1 MEEFMDIAVQ
11 EITTKNTLP
20 ALVYP
25 LTSELKPVYLIDRI
39 IEAVNKKQNYLSYHL
54 MRKLSVNEFRNLPD
68 ITLPQQS
75 GDYAWELKLSN
86 LVYERNVFT
95 SGIVQAIDS
104 KQEDPILFG
113 FEDKATYMLPSV
125 KSYKPVD
132 IIKNFFYSED
142 REKNNFGRSYSGGH
156 QVKGLG
162 RRICFDETGLYSY
175 GQDIAH
181 RIKNGFI
188 VNGDLS
194 TPTTNGDVNYAFHIA
209 PLGTPII
216 PFSVIEQANLKDY
229 DKLELIQASSDWYE
243 TIQDPDGKDK
253 YIHHLGETLF
263 KYENRYFL
271 STLEARRYRQH
282 YYLLELNKAAASI
295 EQAKHQASGLNDEQW
310 LQYQNGKIKRQ
321 GEYLFIP
328 VNIKDYVGETLFKIK
343 DYIEKNRIQMR
354 PINGSYGKYAQPGE
368 KELLELGNIFGQP
381 NGNPHY
387 PRDVVRMGGNV
398 FVRGTVRHLEHGML
412 RFGEQ
417 WHLAQLNY
425 IKRAYQPNGRV
436 D

>member
-1 MEEFMDIAVQ
+1 METAIQ
-11 EITTKNTLP
+11 ELVRNTLP
-20 ALVYP
+20 V
-25 LTSELKPVYLIDRI
+25 PVTQSPVEIRPVNLIDRI
-39 IEAVNKKQNYLSYHL
+39 IDAIYKKQNYLSYHL
-54 MRKLSVNEFRNLPD
+54 MCKLTTDEFKNLPD
-68 ITLPQQS
+68 ISLPQQS
-75 GDYAWELKLSN
+75 GDYTWELKLSN
-86 LVYERNVFT
+86 LILERNVFT
-95 SGIVQAIDS
+95 SGIVQAMDS
-104 KQEDPILFG
+104 KNEDPILFG
-113 FEDKATYMLPSV
+113 FEDKPTYVLAPI
-125 KSYKPVD
+125 KGYKPVD
-132 IIKNFFYSED
+132 VAKNFFYSED
-142 REKNNFGRSYSGGH
+142 REKNNFGRPYSGGH

-216 PFSVIEQANLKDY
+216 PFTVLEQAEVRDY
-229 DKLELIQASSDWYE
+229 EKLELIQASSDWYE
-243 TIQDPDGKDK
+243 TIQDPEGKDK

-328 VNIKDYVGETLFKIK
+328 VNIKEYVGKTLFKVK
-343 DYIEKNRIQMR
+343 DYIEKNNFRV
-354 PINGSYGKYAQPGE
+354 INHTLGRFPVLETGKPM
-368 KELLELGNIFGQP
+368 LELGDIFKQP

-387 PRDVVRMGGNV
+387 PRDVIRLNGNV
-398 FVRGTVRHLEHGML
+398 FVRGTARHPEHGML
-412 RFGEQ
+412 RLGEQ